1 MSSAADADADA
12 DGGAREWIVP
22 PALRPRD
29 VVRVIAPSGPFDAT
43 LVWRGLGW
51 LAERYR
57 VRFDRG
63 IFERRGYLAGDDTR
77 RQREL
82 EAALGEPDVAAIV
95 CSRGGYGAS
104 RYAHRVDFGKLRR
117 EPRWLVGFSDVTAL
131 HVEAANVRVATL
143 HAANVSGIGRGDA
156 VARDELVLALERPRD
171 VRVHAHLTTR
181 VAGVAHGLLFGGNLT
196 MLHACAAANRLAVPR
211 GAILFLEDVTERPYR
226 IDRMLATLLAGGH
239 FAGVAGVVL
248 GDFTECAAG
257 TDRVTVDDV
266 VGELL
271 VPLGVPLAAGL
282 AAGHALRNVP
292 LPLGLPARLAAESD
306 GASLTVGASDA
317 SPV

>member
-1 MSSAADADADA
+1 MIPGTDADA
-12 DGGAREWIVP
+12 GARAWIVP

-29 VVRVIAPSGPFDAT
+29 VVRVIAPSGPFDPT

-63 IFERRGYLAGDDTR
+63 IFDRRGYLAGDDAR
-77 RQREL
+77 RQGEL
-82 EAALGEPDVAAIV
+82 EAALDEPDVAAIL

-104 RYAHRVDFGKLRR
+104 RYVHRIDFGKLRS

-131 HVEAANVRVATL
+131 HVEAARARVATL
-143 HAANVSGIGRGDA
+143 HAVNVTGVGRGDA
-156 VARDELVLALERPRD
+156 VARSEFVLALERPLD
-171 VRVHAHLTTR
+171 VRVHDQLTTH
-181 VAGVAHGLLFGGNLT
+181 VAGVARGRLFGGNLT
-196 MLHACAAANRLAVPR
+196 MLHACAAANRLSVPP

-239 FAGVAGVVL
+239 FKHVAGVML
-248 GDFTECAAG
+248 GDFTDCVAG
-257 TDRVTVDDV
+257 KDGVTVDDV
-266 VGELL
+266 FGELL

-282 AAGHALRNVP
+282 SAGHALRNVP
-292 LPLGLPARLAAESD
+292 LPLGLPALLTAEPH
-306 GASLTVGASDA
+306 GASLTCGTNVN
-317 SPV
+317 SPI